1 MSTWYKKLTDYPE
14 NESNPFSEKAVL
26 EINTT
31 KKRQALRPPKTDNGE
46 NKYWVVDNS
55 GEKVAE
61 SLFVREVEVD
71 DEQFAKIF
79 LGGLLNFWELS
90 PRGIR
95 VFTYIL
101 RQLRPGRDEFYFS
114 TTEGMKFTQY
124 KSRGLVT
131 SGLAELIGA
140 GLIAR
145 STDPLIYF
153 VNPLVV
159 FNGSR
164 VTFAKSYVRKQIQ
177 AKNPN
182 QLALPF
188 TPTLDQL
195 REIAKTTQL

>member
-1 MSTWYKKLTDYPE
+1 MSTWYKKITDYPE
-14 NESNPFSEKAVL
+14 NENNPFSEKAVL
-26 EINTT
+26 EISTT
-31 KKRQALRPPKTDNGE
+31 KKRQAIRPPKTKDGE
-46 NKYWVVDNS
+46 NKYWVIDNN

-61 SLFVREVEVD
+61 SLFVREIEVD
-71 DEQFAKIF
+71 DEQFAKVF

-95 VFTYIL
+95 VFTYVL

-114 TTEGMKFTQY
+114 APECMKFTLY
-124 KSRGLVT
+124 KSRGLVI

-153 VNPLVV
+153 LNPLIM

-164 VTFAKSYVRKQIQ
+164 VTFAKSYVRKQI
-177 AKNPN
+177 AGKNPS

-188 TPTLDQL
+188 NPSLEQL
-195 REIAKTTQL
+195 REIANSNQL

>member
-1 MSTWYKKLTDYPE
+1 MNTWYRKLTDYPE
-14 NESNPFSEKAVL
+14 NENNPFSEKAVL

-31 KKRQALRPPKTDNGE
+31 RKRQVIKPSKTIEGE
-46 NKYWVVDNS
+46 NKYWVVDNN

-61 SLFVREVEVD
+61 SLFVREIEID
-71 DEQFAKIF
+71 EEQFTKVF
-79 LGGLLNFWELS
+79 LNGLLNFWELS

-95 VFTYIL
+95 VFTYVL

-114 TTEGMKFTQY
+114 SSECMKFTFY

-153 VNPLVV
+153 VNPLVI
-159 FNGSR
+159 FNGNR

-177 AKNPN
+177 EKNQS
-182 QLALPF
+182 QLTLPF
-188 TPTLDQL
+188 NPSLEQL
-195 REIAKTTQL
+195 RELAKNT

>member
-1 MSTWYKKLTDYPE
+1 MTTWYRKLTDYPE
-14 NESNPFSEKAVL
+14 NENNPFSEKAVL
-26 EINTT
+26 EISTT
-31 KKRQALRPPKTDNGE
+31 KKRQAIKPPKTSNGE
-46 NKYWVVDNS
+46 NKYWVIDNN

-71 DEQFAKIF
+71 EEQFAKVF
-79 LGGLLNFWELS
+79 LSGLLNFWELS

-95 VFTYIL
+95 VFTYVL
-101 RQLRPGRDEFYFS
+101 RQLRAGRDEFYFS
-114 TTEGMKFTQY
+114 ASECMKFTLY

-177 AKNPN
+177 DKNPG

-188 TPTLDQL
+188 NPSLEQL
-195 REIAKTTQL
+195 REMAKTTQL